1 MWHCFP
7 VGPIPLPQPLAPLHF
22 TIRQIEIW
30 CLLTEEV
37 WLVLGSTPWADPFWW
52 DSAVQPCW
60 AAGRSPPPSACSL
73 TFRTD
78 EIIKVLLSST
88 KCLCP
93 AYTASCVGK
102 IPSTMWCAIATHPHL
117 LPASWFPRNCILGM
131 DGVKLGEIEQF
142 SGPIQRVV
150 PIVERQVLV
159 QSWISELGVESRR
172 KAKCSYHF
180 SGG

>member
-1 MWHCFP
+1 MALFSSRSNSRP
-7 VGPIPLPQPLAPLHF
+7 PTPGPSSFYNKAN
-22 TIRQIEIW
+22 RD
-30 CLLTEEV
+30 
-37 WLVLGSTPWADPFWW
+37 LVLANRGSVAWPWPWPCSLGWSILMGFSC
-52 DSAVQPCW
+52 SALLNC
-60 AAGRSPPPSACSL
+60 GEISSSACSL

-88 KCLCP
+88 NCLCP

-131 DGVKLGEIEQF
+131 DVVKLGEIEQF